1 MEEARLSSIDIRQL
15 EKVYADLKH
24 HTRIYWQTC
33 IGAVIVVVSS
43 GLYFD
48 NSILRVFVAAV
59 ILVVVWMYIL
69 ETVIGPRKV
78 KAVYEA
84 MNKEENTRDVFV
96 ARIFTAQKACREAN
110 EILEKAR
117 G

>member
-1 MEEARLSSIDIRQL
+1 MEKAQSASIDIKHL
-15 EKVYADLKH
+15 EKAYADLKH

-48 NSILRVFVAAV
+48 NSILRVLVASV

-78 KAVYEA
+78 KAVYAA
-84 MNKEENTRDVFV
+84 MNKEEQPGDVFV
-96 ARIFTAQKACREAN
+96 ARIFSAQKACREAS
-110 EILEKAR
+110 ETLKKVR